1 MELNS
6 REGTIT
12 GIVVVHAT
20 RWEEGIL
27 PNFSLRHGRQGLCL
41 ASCPLSFLFRVA
53 MPPMANGLVPKLED
67 SSTSSNQRF
76 SPTRWGY
83 CSVSESFLFTH
94 PNARSFAR
102 ADGRNPNQRTL
113 LSKEFPSLYFVWF
126 KRRTAQPLLS
136 QKNLLFLFL
145 CSLGHGVTARNA
157 PTTWR
162 NYLPVL
168 EIEWNGV
175 PARNSKCEHEFPH
188 YLPLVSIRR
197 RNYYRLAC

>member
-6 REGTIT
+6 REGMIT
-12 GIVVVHAT
+12 GILVVHAT

-41 ASCPLSFLFRVA
+41 ASCPLYFLFRVERLS

-67 SSTSSNQRF
+67 SSTSSNQRFSSKLGLIPKARSRF

-102 ADGRNPNQRTL
+102 ADGRNPNQWTL
-113 LSKEFPSLYFVWF
+113 LSKEFPSLADEQLNLFFHRKTSCSSFFV
-126 KRRTAQPLLS
+126 
-136 QKNLLFLFL
+136 
-145 CSLGHGVTARNA
+145 H
-157 PTTWR
+157 
-162 NYLPVL
+162 
-168 EIEWNGV
+168 
-175 PARNSKCEHEFPH
+175 
-188 YLPLVSIRR
+188 
-197 RNYYRLAC
+197 

>member
-41 ASCPLSFLFRVA
+41 ASCPLSFLFRVERLS
-53 MPPMANGLVPKLED
+53 MPPMANSLVPKLED

-76 SPTRWGY
+76 SSKLGLIPKARSRFSPTRWGS

-102 ADGRNPNQRTL
+102 ADGRTN
-113 LSKEFPSLYFVWF
+113 ELYFQRSSHPYAGYAPPAF
-126 KRRTAQPLLS
+126 
-136 QKNLLFLFL
+136 
-145 CSLGHGVTARNA
+145 
-157 PTTWR
+157 PTT
-162 NYLPVL
+162 L
-168 EIEWNGV
+168 G
-175 PARNSKCEHEFPH
+175 
-188 YLPLVSIRR
+188 SIPETSS
-197 RNYYRLAC
+197 LQE